1 MFSAL
6 RGTDMERNVYDI
18 LEERGFLKQCSHPE
32 ELKELLGKEKV
43 TFYIGFDPTADSL
56 HIGHYVALM
65 TMAHMQRAGH
75 RPIVLLGNGTAFIGD
90 PSGKTDMRSL
100 MSKETLAYN
109 ASRFKEQ
116 MSRLL
121 DFSEGKATIVYNGD
135 WLYPLNY
142 LEFMRDIGVYFSV
155 NRMLAAECYKQRMEK
170 GLTFF
175 EMGYMLMQ
183 SYDFLEL
190 NRRYGCVLQ
199 MGGDDQWSNIL
210 SGADLIRRKEQK
222 PAYALTTALLTT
234 SDGKKMGKTEK
245 GAIWLDPEKCS
256 VYDFYQYWR
265 NVDDQDVQ
273 TCLSLLT
280 FLPMDEVRRL
290 CSLPGEGI
298 NEAKRVLAYTITAQV
313 HGEEEA
319 KKAQATAEALF
330 AGGADMSGIPTC
342 ELTADEIT
350 ASGLRVTDLLVLS
363 KLAVSKSD
371 ARRLIEGGGVFADE
385 KKVGSVNE
393 TLSEAALDGEGVILR
408 KGKKSYCRIRRA

>member
-1 MFSAL
+1 
-6 RGTDMERNVYDI
+6 MERNVYDI
-18 LEERGFLKQCSHPE
+18 LEERGFLRQCSHPE
-32 ELKELLGKEKV
+32 ELRELLGREKI

-90 PSGKTDMRSL
+90 PSGKTDLRTM
-100 MSKETLAYN
+100 MSKETLAFN
-109 ASRFKEQ
+109 AACFKKQ
-116 MSRLL
+116 MSRLI
-121 DFSEGKATIVYNGD
+121 DFSDGKAVIVYNGD
-135 WLYPLNY
+135 WLYPLNF
-142 LEFMRDIGVYFSV
+142 LDFMRDIGVYFSV
-155 NRMLAAECYKQRMEK
+155 NRMLTAECYRQRMER

-210 SGADLIRRKEQK
+210 GGADLIRRKEQK
-222 PAYALTTALLTT
+222 PAYALTTTLLTT

-245 GAIWLDPEKCS
+245 GAVWLDKEKCS

-265 NVDDQDVQ
+265 NVGDQDVEN
-273 TCLSLLT
+273 CLALLT

-290 CSLPGEGI
+290 GSLPGERI
-298 NEAKRVLAYTITAQV
+298 NEAKRTLAYTLTAQV

-319 KKAQATAEALF
+319 QKAQAAAEALF
-330 AGGADMSGIPTC
+330 GSGSDASDVPTC
-342 ELTADEIT
+342 ALSAEQIGT
-350 ASGLRVTDLLVLS
+350 SGLRIPDLMVLS
-363 KLAVSKSD
+363 GLASSKSD
-371 ARRLIEGGGVFADE
+371 ARRLIEGGGVSVGE
-385 KKVGSVNE
+385 SKVTLVSE
-393 TLSEAALDGEGVILR
+393 TLQPADLEGEGVLIR
-408 KGKKSYCRIRRA
+408 KGKKSFCRIRRA

>member
-1 MFSAL
+1 
-6 RGTDMERNVYDI
+6 MERNVYDI

-32 ELKELLGKEKV
+32 DLRELLGKEKV

-65 TMAHMQRAGH
+65 SMAHMQRAGH

-90 PSGKTDMRSL
+90 PSGKTDMRTL
-100 MSKETLAYN
+100 MSKEQLSYN
-109 ASRFKEQ
+109 AACFQKQ

-121 DFSEGKATIVYNGD
+121 EFGEGKAQIVYNGD
-135 WLYPLNY
+135 WLYPLNF
-142 LEFMRDIGVYFSV
+142 LDFMRDIGVYFSV
-155 NRMLAAECYKQRMEK
+155 NRMLAAECYKQRMER

-190 NRRYGCVLQ
+190 NRRLGCVLQ

-222 PAYALTTALLTT
+222 PAFALTTALLTT

-245 GAIWLDPEKCS
+245 GAVWLDKEKCS

-265 NVDDQDVQ
+265 NVGDKDVEK
-273 TCLSLLT
+273 CLALLT

-290 CSLPGEGI
+290 GGLPGEQI
-298 NEAKRVLAYTITAQV
+298 NEAKLVLAYTLTAQV

-319 KKAQATAEALF
+319 RRAQSAAEALF
-330 AGGADMSGIPTC
+330 AGGADLSAIPTC
-342 ELTADEIT
+342 VLSAEDIAS
-350 ASGLRVTDLLVLS
+350 SGLRLTDLMVLS
-363 KLAVSKSD
+363 KLAASKSD
-371 ARRLIEGGGVFADE
+371 ARRLIEGGGVFVDDVKAE
-385 KKVGSVNE
+385 SV
-393 TLSEAALDGEGVILR
+393 SAALDASQVEGEGVIIR
-408 KGKKSYCRIRRA
+408 KGKKSYCRVRKG

>member
-1 MFSAL
+1 
-6 RGTDMERNVYDI
+6 

-32 ELKELLGKEKV
+32 ELRELLGKEKV

-75 RPIVLLGNGTAFIGD
+75 RPIALLGNGTAFIGD

-100 MSKETLAYN
+100 MT
-109 ASRFKEQ
+109 KEQ
-116 MSRLL
+116 LKHNAACFQLQMSKLI
-121 DFSEGKATIVYNGD
+121 DFTDGKALIEYNGD

-142 LEFMRDIGVYFSV
+142 LDFMRDIGVYFSV
-155 NRMLAAECYKQRMEK
+155 SRMLAADCYKQRLER

-190 NRRYGCVLQ
+190 NRRYGCKLQ

-210 SGADLIRRKEQK
+210 GGADLIRRKEQK

-245 GAIWLDPEKCS
+245 GAVWLDKEKCS
-256 VYDFYQYWR
+256 VFDFYQYWR
-265 NVDDQDVQ
+265 NVDDQDVEK
-273 TCLSLLT
+273 CLSLLT

-290 CSLPGEGI
+290 GSLPGEQI
-298 NEAKRVLAYTITAQV
+298 NEAKRTLAYTLTAQV

-319 KKAQATAEALF
+319 KKAQTAAEALF
-330 AGGADMSGIPTC
+330 AGGSDMSDIPTC
-342 ELTADEIT
+342 ELTAEQI
-350 ASGLRVTDLLVLS
+350 AESGLRLPDLMMFA
-363 KLAVSKSD
+363 KLAASKSD
-371 ARRLIEGGGVFADE
+371 ARRLIEGGGVFVGDD
-385 KKVGSVNE
+385 KVTSIGL
-393 TLSEAALDGEGVILR
+393 TLAPEQMEGEGVIIR
-408 KGKKSYCRIRRA
+408 KGKKSYCRIRKA

>member
-1 MFSAL
+1 
-6 RGTDMERNVYDI
+6 MERNAYDV

-32 ELKELLGKEKV
+32 ELHDLLGHEKV

-65 TMAHMQRAGH
+65 SMAHMQRAGH

-90 PSGKTDMRSL
+90 PSGKTDMRTL
-100 MSKETLAYN
+100 MSKEQLTYN
-109 ASRFKEQ
+109 AACFQKQ
-116 MSRLL
+116 MSRLIE
-121 DFSEGKATIVYNGD
+121 FGEGKAQIVYNGD
-135 WLYPLNY
+135 WLYPLNF
-142 LEFMRDIGVYFSV
+142 LDFMRDIGVYFSV
-155 NRMLAAECYKQRMEK
+155 NRMLTAECYKQRMER

-175 EMGYMLMQ
+175 EMSYMLMQ

-210 SGADLIRRKEQK
+210 NGADLIRRKEQK
-222 PAYALTTALLTT
+222 PAFALTTSLLTT

-245 GAIWLDPEKCS
+245 GAVWLDKAKCS

-265 NVDDQDVQ
+265 NVGDKDVEK
-273 TCLSLLT
+273 CLALLT

-290 CSLPGEGI
+290 GSLPGEQI
-298 NEAKRVLAYTITAQV
+298 NEAKRVLAYTLTAQV

-319 KKAQATAEALF
+319 KIAQSAAEALF
-330 AGGADMSGIPTC
+330 AGGADQSGIPSC
-342 ELTADEIT
+342 ELSSEDI
-350 ASGLRVTDLLVLS
+350 ASTGLRIADLMVLS

-371 ARRLIEGGGVFADE
+371 ARRLIEGGGVFIGE
-385 KKVGSVNE
+385 SKVESVSAA
-393 TLSEAALDGEGVILR
+393 LEAAQIEGEGVILR
-408 KGKKSYCRIRRA
+408 KGKKGYCRIRKA